1 MGDKEERRGEETI
14 TWNNDACRAETCL
27 RPGEAGE
34 DVGWVAC
41 DGCSKWF
48 HQACLGLSTE
58 QSAALEDIDYY
69 CTECAAEE
77 VGEAE
82 EDAFERRPGQSQ
94 DFLDRMLDERRG
106 AVIQQPPV
114 QEEEEG
120 GEGQGGDGGEQAT
133 PQGLPTMEDLHT
145 TLVPTLKWCP
155 KAARG
160 DFAREAAA
168 VWQHAASPGK
178 SATSSCT
185 SCLSGASSRPA
196 RARGPGLTGPP
207 PWARAGWSERGCG
220 GGGRG
225 RRWSCGR
232 RRWSCRG

>member
-82 EDAFERRPGQSQ
+82 EDAFERRPGAVARFSGQ
-94 DFLDRMLDERRG
+94 DVGREERRSHPAAPCPGRGGGRRG
-106 AVIQQPPV
+106 A
-114 QEEEEG
+114 G
-120 GEGQGGDGGEQAT
+120 G
-133 PQGLPTMEDLHT
+133 
-145 TLVPTLKWCP
+145 
-155 KAARG
+155 
-160 DFAREAAA
+160 
-168 VWQHAASPGK
+168 
-178 SATSSCT
+178 
-185 SCLSGASSRPA
+185 
-196 RARGPGLTGPP
+196 
-207 PWARAGWSERGCG
+207 
-220 GGGRG
+220 
-225 RRWSCGR
+225 
-232 RRWSCRG
+232 